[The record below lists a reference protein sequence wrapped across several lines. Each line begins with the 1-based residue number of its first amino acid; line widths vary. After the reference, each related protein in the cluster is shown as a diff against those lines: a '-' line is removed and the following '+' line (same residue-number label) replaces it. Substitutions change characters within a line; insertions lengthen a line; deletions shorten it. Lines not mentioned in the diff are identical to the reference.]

1 MSSHGEVQQNQITV
15 SAIHTNTELTLI
27 QITEDKL
34 RLVLIEH
41 LNALESKRRW
51 HVPLG
56 VLLALVPVFLTSDF
70 KDVWS
75 IEKTTWKAFFMFT
88 SLGATCWLGYTI
100 RWAFGSVTL
109 DELVQRIKNIA
120 RSEYRKN

>member
-1 MSSHGEVQQNQITV
+1 MNSHGEVQQNQIPV

-34 RLVLIEH
+34 RLVLMEH
-41 LNALESKRRW
+41 LSKLESKRRW

-88 SLGATCWLGYTI
+88 SLGATVWLLYTV

-120 RSEYRKN
+120 RNEHRKD